1 VATRTT
7 GADAL
12 VRFLPVAALL
22 LLASL
27 AFAHL
32 MSLPVF
38 EDEGSQLRLIWR
50 IVEAG
55 EWWQPLID
63 GKPLEAWPMIGLLH
77 CRMPLE
83 AIRALHVVVGIAGV
97 LLTYRL
103 GLELGSRSCA
113 FIAAALFSVC
123 PFAVY
128 LQRLAL
134 ADVLLSTAGVGVLL
148 ATLSV
153 IRCTSAGRGAVLAG
167 SLLLAALCKLPVGF
181 IFVLALPL
189 ALILMPA
196 TMRSDLM
203 RGSRARLIAPQAPVW
218 LLALGVAGIAAL
230 RVARGQVPGFGLQ
243 DLFGIGAGRYQ
254 DIAAIIGIARPGL
267 LTELAAQL
275 SWPVV
280 VLGILGVAAALVS
293 PDWRARWLA
302 ATGLLPMLTI
312 GLAAHFW
319 YPRYLLF
326 TLPPLTVAGVYG
338 WHGVL
343 PRFQA
348 FARPIGAALIA
359 LCAALMG
366 RQAALLITDPAAAHW
381 SPVDRFQYVEGWGS
395 GYGYPEAAEYLMRA
409 AAARRVYALD
419 GHSAYQLRA
428 YLPADWGER
437 VATIFYGRDGRPLT
451 SAEARVDELRRD
463 APVWI
468 LIAPQLLHQYLDSS
482 FGTGNAARIRVTQV
496 AVFDKPGTRAQL
508 AIYDA
513 AWRE

>member
-1 VATRTT
+1 M
-7 GADAL
+7 
-12 VRFLPVAALL
+12 RFLPVAALL

-77 CRMPLE
+77 LGMPPLE
-83 AIRALHVVVGIAGV
+83 AIRALHVVVGIVGV

-113 FIAAALFSVC
+113 LIAALLFGLC

-153 IRCTSAGRGAVLAG
+153 IRCNSAWRGAALAASLVLA
-167 SLLLAALCKLPVGF
+167 AMCKLPVGF
-181 IFVLALPL
+181 IFVLVLPL
-189 ALILMPA
+189 ALALMPP
-196 TMRSDLM
+196 TMRSELTRPSLAKLM
-203 RGSRARLIAPQAPVW
+203 ASQAPVW
-218 LLALGVAGIAAL
+218 LLALAVAGIAAL
-230 RVARGQVPGFGLQ
+230 RFERGQLPGFGLQ

-254 DIAAIIGIARPGL
+254 DIAAVIGIARPGL

-280 VLGILGVAAALVS
+280 VLGILGVGAAVLS
-293 PDWRARWLA
+293 PDWRVRWLA
-302 ATGLLPMLTI
+302 AAGLVPMLLI

-338 WHGVL
+338 WHSVL
-343 PRFQA
+343 PRFA
-348 FARPIGAALIA
+348 RFARPIGVALIA

-395 GYGYPEAAEYLMRA
+395 GYGYPEAAEYLLRA
-409 AAARRVYALD
+409 STAARRVYALD
-419 GHSAYQLRA
+419 GHSAYQLRS
-428 YLPADWGER
+428 YLPAEWSER
-437 VATIFYGRDGRPLT
+437 VATIFYGRDGSPLT
-451 SAEARVDELRRD
+451 SAQARFDELRRD

-468 LIAPQLLHQYLDSS
+468 IISPQLLHQYMDSS
-482 FGTGNAARIRVTQV
+482 FGSGNAARIRVTQV

-513 AWRE
+513 ASRE